1 MSPTEK
7 EHPSAFDAM
16 AEAFDAWFAK
26 NANVFESEL
35 LAEKHF
41 LTDPENTVSI
51 GCGTGLFEERHGI
64 PRGVEPA
71 EGMAG
76 LARRRGIDVKIGSA
90 EDIPFGDEQFNGVLL
105 GTILSYVKDRPK
117 AVAEAYR
124 ILKHGGHV
132 VVSFLPGEGSYTMM
146 YDLAAVKGKYNPE
159 ISPEHPYP
167 IEFIVE
173 GTWCSTRE
181 VTELLKR
188 AGFVDMEYVQT
199 LTRHP
204 KYSQRLGG
212 GADRGVRQGGLRRRP
227 GQEAVNVERGCGT
240 MSGSGRSPIP
250 PAALD
255 SPGCQ
260 MEKMARPRGFEP
272 LAT

>member
-1 MSPTEK
+1 MCPAEK

-71 EGMAG
+71 EGMAMR
-76 LARRRGIDVKIGSA
+76 ARRRGIDVKIGTA
-90 EDIPFGDEQFNGVLL
+90 EAVPYGDEQFNGVLL

-132 VVSFLPGEGSYTMM
+132 VVSFLPGEGSYTML
-146 YDLAAVKGKYNPE
+146 YDLAAVKGKHNPE

-167 IEFIVE
+167 IEFIEE

-181 VTELLKR
+181 VTELLQR
-188 AGFVDMEYVQT
+188 AGFVDLEYVQT

-204 KYSQRLGG
+204 KYSNDSVEEPIEGYDKG
-212 GADRGVRQGGLRRRP
+212 DYVVVRGRKP
-227 GQEAVNVERGCGT
+227 
-240 MSGSGRSPIP
+240 
-250 PAALD
+250 
-255 SPGCQ
+255 
-260 MEKMARPRGFEP
+260 
-272 LAT
+272 

>member
-1 MSPTEK
+1 MSPTGK
-7 EHPSAFDAM
+7 EHTSSFDAM

-26 NANVFESEL
+26 NANVFESER

-64 PRGVEPA
+64 RRGVEPA
-71 EGMAG
+71 EGMAR

-90 EDIPFGDEQFNGVLL
+90 EDVPYGDELFNGVLL

-117 AVAEAYR
+117 TVAEAYR
-124 ILKHGGHV
+124 ILKQGGHV
-132 VVSFLPGEGSYTMM
+132 VVSFLPGEGSYTML

-167 IEFIVE
+167 IEFIEE

-181 VTELLKR
+181 VGELLKR
-188 AGFVDMEYVQT
+188 AGFVDLEYVQT

-204 KYSQRLGG
+204 KYSNDSVEEPIEGYDKG
-212 GADRGVRQGGLRRRP
+212 DYVVVRGRKP
-227 GQEAVNVERGCGT
+227 
-240 MSGSGRSPIP
+240 
-250 PAALD
+250 
-255 SPGCQ
+255 
-260 MEKMARPRGFEP
+260 
-272 LAT
+272 